1 MSDRL
6 TVVFDDPSLYRRM
19 KIRAAEDGV
28 ALKKLIE
35 EALEAYLA
43 AGTAARKPFDFEAFG
58 RWQAEMDALDR
69 ANPPG
74 PDEPGDLSDI
84 KHHLY
89 AYPRRPPPRKV
100 ARVAEATAEYDGR

>member
-6 TVVFDDPSLYRRM
+6 TVVFDDPTLYRRL

-28 ALKKLIE
+28 AVKKLIE
-35 EALEAYLA
+35 AALDAYLST
-43 AGTAARKPFDFEAFG
+43 GTAARKPFDFEAFG
-58 RWQAEMDALDR
+58 RWQADMDAIDR

-74 PDEPGDLSDI
+74 PDEPDDLSDI

-89 AYPRRPPPRKV
+89 GYPRRPAPGR
-100 ARVAEATAEYDGR
+100 AAHAAEAPADYDRQ